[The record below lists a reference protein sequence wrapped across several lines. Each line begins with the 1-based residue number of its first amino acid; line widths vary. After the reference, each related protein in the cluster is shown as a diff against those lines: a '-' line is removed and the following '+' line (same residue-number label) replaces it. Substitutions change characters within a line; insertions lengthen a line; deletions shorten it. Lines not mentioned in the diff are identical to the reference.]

1 MTLPPSTIRS
11 RKSLE
16 TSFINTESNAS
27 LLQKG
32 TFSSKKPSTRALSRN
47 RSGHF
52 TSQSALTK
60 NVQEMLNK
68 QISELQKQ
76 QLTKTDVK
84 NMIDKL
90 GEEIAYDINQIE
102 NKLKEQQKDILEIQ
116 IPFPLKSS
124 TRNEKPMANDSPDI
138 YN

>member
-1 MTLPPSTIRS
+1 
-11 RKSLE
+11 
-16 TSFINTESNAS
+16 
-27 LLQKG
+27 
-32 TFSSKKPSTRALSRN
+32 
-47 RSGHF
+47 
-52 TSQSALTK
+52 
-60 NVQEMLNK
+60 MLNK

-102 NKLKEQQKDILEIQ
+102 NKLKEQQKEILEIQ

-124 TRNEKPMANDSPDI
+124 TRNEKPAANDSPDI

>member
-1 MTLPPSTIRS
+1 
-11 RKSLE
+11 
-16 TSFINTESNAS
+16 
-27 LLQKG
+27 
-32 TFSSKKPSTRALSRN
+32 
-47 RSGHF
+47 
-52 TSQSALTK
+52 
-60 NVQEMLNK
+60 MLNK

-102 NKLKEQQKDILEIQ
+102 NKLKEQQKEITEIQ

-124 TRNEKPMANDSPDI
+124 TRNEKPIGNDSPDI
-138 YN
+138 YNQVHSQVEKYLKMQMQKEQSKLANSDEKIKKIIRQSLSDVKYQNKKLKEDVSRIAGKYDNIK

>member
-1 MTLPPSTIRS
+1 
-11 RKSLE
+11 
-16 TSFINTESNAS
+16 
-27 LLQKG
+27 
-32 TFSSKKPSTRALSRN
+32 
-47 RSGHF
+47 
-52 TSQSALTK
+52 
-60 NVQEMLNK
+60 MLNK

-102 NKLKEQQKDILEIQ
+102 NKLKEQQKEITEIQ

-124 TRNEKPMANDSPDI
+124 TRNEKPIANDSPDI
-138 YN
+138 YNQVHSQVEKYLKMQTQKEQSKLANSDEKIKKIIRQSLSDVKYQNKKLKEDVSRIAGKYDNIK